1 MKTTNAMQLKAR
13 IKARAKEAN
22 VSPQLMMQDYMLERF
37 PERLS
42 LSPWRDKVVVKGGML
57 IASLVG
63 VENRVTKDL
72 DATVQGFDLTH
83 ESAEAA
89 FREIAST
96 HVEDNVEFEFVRTED
111 IREEDDYPGI
121 RVFLKANY
129 APMSVP
135 LSVDVTTGD
144 VITPGAVD
152 YDYQLLFDDHSVLL
166 LAYPLETCMA
176 EKLETVIRRGR
187 ASTRPRDYYD
197 IYELW
202 VTRQSEINLE
212 VLREALVATSAK
224 RGTTEAVGMYR
235 QTMEEVATD
244 GVMFR
249 RWAGYKR
256 DYSYAGALEL
266 PVACDTVCTIMEAIG
281 WR

>member
-1 MKTTNAMQLKAR
+1 MRTTNAMQLKAR
-13 IKARAKEAN
+13 IKARAREAN

-37 PERLS
+37 LERLS

-72 DATVQGFDLTH
+72 DATVRGFELTH
-83 ESAEAA
+83 ENAEAA
-89 FREIAST
+89 FREIAGV
-96 HVEDNVEFEFVRTED
+96 HVDDDVEFEFVRTED

-152 YDYQLLFDDHSVLL
+152 YDYQLLFDDYSIPLL
-166 LAYPLETCMA
+166 TYPLETCMA
-176 EKLETVIRRGR
+176 EKLEAVIRRGR

-197 IYELW
+197 IHELW
-202 VTRQSEINLE
+202 ATRQSEIDPA
-212 VLREALVATSAK
+212 VLRDALAATSAR
-224 RGTTEAVGMYR
+224 RGTTEAVGGYR
-235 QTMEEVATD
+235 RTMEEVATD
-244 GVMFR
+244 GEMLK
-249 RWAGYKR
+249 RWAGYTR